1 MAQKI
6 VFLDA
11 GHGGTDPGAVDGKQN
26 DPIYSR
32 EATYNLD
39 LVVKTKAALE
49 RCGVKVIASRL
60 TDATLSLQKRA
71 ELANKSGAS
80 IFVSWHCNGGPD
92 GATSR
97 GIEVFNYYKSVNGAK
112 LANAIYGRLDD
123 VSPWSDR
130 GVKEAGFYVL
140 KYTKMPAALIEA
152 GFINNTQEEAALAS
166 PTYRLALAEA
176 AARGICDYLGVTY
189 KKVAPTP
196 APMPTPTI
204 PPISNKRTFLE
215 ARIHLDATD
224 RAHYVAA
231 AKVKNDFIVF
241 YPTVAD
247 SFMEWPKGI

>member
-60 TDATLSLQKRA
+60 TDATLSLQTRA
-71 ELANKSGAS
+71 ALANKSGAE

-97 GIEVFNYYKSVNGAK
+97 GIEVFSYHTSTAGERLAK
-112 LANAIYGRLDD
+112 AVYGRLDD
-123 VSPWSDR
+123 VSPWADR
-130 GVKEAGFYVL
+130 GTKKAGFYVL

-152 GFINNTQEEAALAS
+152 GFLNNTQEEAALAS

-176 AARGICDYLGVTY
+176 AAKGICAYLGVTY
-189 KKVAPTP
+189 KAAVPSAPVP
-196 APMPTPTI
+196 I
-204 PPISNKRTFLE
+204 PPSARTFLE

-241 YPTVAD
+241 YQTEAD
-247 SFMEWPKGI
+247 SFTSWPRGV

>member
-6 VFLDA
+6 AFLDA

-39 LVVKTKAALE
+39 LVAKTKAALE

-71 ELANKSGAS
+71 ELANKSGANV
-80 IFVSWHCNGGPD
+80 FVSWHCNGGPD

-140 KYTKMPAALIEA
+140 KYTKMPATLIEA

-176 AARGICDYLGVTY
+176 AARGICEYLGVTY
-189 KKVAPTP
+189 KAAVPVVTGPPT
-196 APMPTPTI
+196 
-204 PPISNKRTFLE
+204 NKPRTFLE